1 MVAEMRMI
9 RWKCGYTRMDRIRN
23 EVIRDLAKMAPIED
37 KMREARL
44 RWFDLVKRSVGAPMR
59 SCED

>member
-1 MVAEMRMI
+1 MI
-9 RWKCGYTRMDRIRN
+9 RWICDYMRMDRIMN
-23 EVIRDLAKMAPIED
+23 GVIRDLAKMAPIED